1 MRTLS
6 SWILFA
12 SLLCWTACGGGNPS
26 IPPTP
31 APPVA
36 GVTISPTSANLQTA
50 GVQQFE
56 VKVTNASN
64 TAVEWRVNGIAG
76 GNDTVGTISTSGLYT
91 APSCVVPDPPVVNVS
106 AVSQADSSKMAT
118 AAVSL
123 ASTVSNLPPEF
134 LYMLAADS
142 AQIIALKIDTATGC
156 INRSVQSQSFQLEDA
171 YRSSDFSAVP
181 SVDGRF
187 LFVLFNGF
195 GDGNGHVSVPG
206 LLKVFTID
214 KANGLPQEVVGSA
227 LTLPGVGR
235 NIRANPVANFLHVKS
250 QFPDAM
256 VVLQYD
262 PDVGALALKS
272 VDSRTDSSAITDFAI
287 SPKGDDLAA
296 IEETQ
301 TPVGGTALSL
311 RHFTLNAGTGILT
324 PAAVSQGIPFNPV
337 FPASGFVI
345 LTSTPNLFSLG
356 AEGSADTFSTFL
368 FIYRA
373 DSATSMFGSP
383 SSTPLG
389 SYNSDAEEG
398 TIVNGLLVSADG
410 QNVFY
415 PYTNKTIN
423 FVPATGLVFT
433 NSCSLGR
440 LSIGLGTN
448 MPGSQSP
455 ADFGVDCVI
464 KSSLLTQEGNYFYAK
479 TGTQIVGASI
489 AADGTLKVIGSTVQ
503 PLLEFPQDPGGEF
516 IASVT
521 PK

>member
-1 MRTLS
+1 MRTLGSWFLFS
-6 SWILFA
+6 SV
-12 SLLCWTACGGGNPS
+12 LCCTACGGGTSSSNP
-26 IPPTP
+26 P
-31 APPVA
+31 APPSVV
-36 GVTISPTSANLQTA
+36 VTISPTSANLQTA

-56 VKVTNASN
+56 VKLTNASN

-91 APSCVVPDPPVVNVS
+91 APPCVVPDPPVVNVS
-106 AVSQADSSKMAT
+106 AISQADSSEMAT

-123 ASTVSNLPPEF
+123 ASTVSNLAPEF
-134 LYMLAADS
+134 LYMLAADR
-142 AQIIALKIDTATGC
+142 AQIIALKIDPASGC
-156 INRSVQSQSFQLEDA
+156 INQSVQTQTFQLDDD
-171 YRSSDFSAVP
+171 YRTSEFSAVP
-181 SVDGRF
+181 SVDGKF

-214 KANGLPQEVVGSA
+214 KASGLPQEVAGSA
-227 LTLPGVGR
+227 STLPGVGI
-235 NIRANPVANFLHVKS
+235 NLRANPIANFLYVKS

-262 PDVGALALKS
+262 PDVGALTLKS

-287 SPKGDDLAA
+287 SPKGNDLSA
-296 IEETQ
+296 IERMQ
-301 TPVGGTALSL
+301 TSVGGSALSL
-311 RHFTLNAGTGILT
+311 RHFALNAGTGILT
-324 PAAVSQGIPFNPV
+324 PAAVSQGIPFDPI

-345 LTSTPNLFSLG
+345 LTSTFNLFSLG

-368 FIYRA
+368 FVYRA

-398 TIVNGLLVSADG
+398 TIVNGLVVSADG

-415 PYTNKTIN
+415 PYTNKSIN

-448 MPGSQSP
+448 MPSSQSP

-464 KSSLLTQEGNYFYAK
+464 NSSLLTQEGNYFYAK
-479 TGTQIVGASI
+479 TETKIVGASI
-489 AADGTLKVIGSTVQ
+489 AADGTLRVIGSTVQ